1 MLIPMPAARRCSVR
15 MERLTQILASS
26 FPGSTIYRHANLL
39 RVPGDALHHRVDA
52 VLLAAEMEQMSSFE
66 LVERLHRHK
75 PELLVLITSET
86 NEFYEKAAR
95 AGADGYFVLP
105 GGEEQLVEAIRL
117 AKNKKKTL

>member
-1 MLIPMPAARRCSVR
+1 M
-15 MERLTQILASS
+15 QILASS
-26 FPGSTIYRHANLL
+26 FPGSTIYRHASLL

-52 VLLAAEMEQMSSFE
+52 VLLAAEMEQMGSLE
-66 LVERLHRHK
+66 LVEKLHRHK

-105 GGEEQLVEAIRL
+105 GGEEQLIEAVRR
-117 AKNKKKTL
+117 AKSRETALR